1 MNESTVSTL
10 LVIAV
15 IGVVG
20 YVIVQKMNEGAPGMP
35 AMTPAPAGPDG
46 TLGGF
51 QAIGR
56 AIKGLFTGDGNVD
69 LGKRSDGS
77 LDVKNVVILPNA

>member
-1 MNESTVSTL
+1 MNENTVSTL

-20 YVIVQKMNEGAPGMP
+20 YVVVSKMNEGGTMMP
-35 AMTPAPAGPDG
+35 SAPAPTGPDG

-51 QAIGR
+51 QAVGR
-56 AIKGLFTGDGNVD
+56 AIKGIFTGDGNAE
-69 LGKRSDGS
+69 LNKRPDGS